1 MTVDFREKYKVPKSN
16 VEKSY
21 EYQLGLK
28 SNVEYERRVDSTF
41 LQIITLFKSMYPN
54 VTIETPVGR
63 EKSNKSLL
71 TKIENLEIERLCK
84 LYAIKGLSEK
94 EKGELYQA
102 ILKSIDYEKEEIIR
116 QICYGEIENL
126 EFFRT
131 IMENDQ
137 VPEKTKTGLLR
148 IVKTRLLAQ
157 EQTKH
162 NKMLQKELDEKYGTA
177 AAERTGELKYNLL
190 KWETIEN
197 LTQAD
202 IEKIHNPFEYLKV
215 KDLMGFKL
223 AIGNVPE
230 YVQTSSEELKA
241 LLKTKAEAPIDKKSE
256 INDLCA
262 LELAKEFAFFLMGN
276 QEILEKMNIQVIQNG
291 YKHKEKQ
298 NGYQAEHI
306 KFCYIDKPEYT
317 FEFQIHS
324 AYREELSMANGP
336 ADHARRSG
344 KQRIF
349 PSTSSAE
356 RFRRDIAFRVPKSR
370 ILIPKNG
377 VFYLHK
383 CTTQE
388 NLTEFYTGYNI
399 PMEEMQKG
407 LEYVENKRA
416 RG

>member
-1 MTVDFREKYKVPKSN
+1 MAIDFRKKYKVQKSN
-16 VEKSY
+16 VEESY

-28 SNVEYERRVDSTF
+28 NNEEYEKRVDSTF
-41 LQIITLFKSMYPN
+41 LQIITLFKSIYPN

-84 LYAIKGLSEK
+84 LYAIEGLSEK

-102 ILKSIDYEKEEIIR
+102 ILKSVNYEKEEIIK
-116 QICYGEIENL
+116 QICYGEIKDI
-126 EFFRT
+126 EFLST
-131 IMENDQ
+131 IMENDE

-148 IVKTRLLAQ
+148 IIKTRLLEQ

-177 AAERTGELKYNLL
+177 AAERTGKLKYNLL

-230 YVQTSSEELKA
+230 YVQTSSEKLKA
-241 LLKTKAEAPIDKKSE
+241 LLKAKAEAPIDKKSE

-262 LELAKEFAFFLMGN
+262 LELAKEFAFSLMGN
-276 QEILEKMNIQVIQNG
+276 QEILEKMNIQVIPNG

-298 NGYQAEHI
+298 NGYMAEHI

-324 AYREELSMANGP
+324 AYREKLSMANGP

-356 RFRRDIAFRVPKSR
+356 RFKSDIAFSVPKRR
-370 ILIPKNG
+370 ILIPKDG

-383 CTTQE
+383 CTIQE
-388 NLTEFYTGYNI
+388 NITEFYTGYNI

-407 LEYVENKRA
+407 LNFLENR
-416 RG
+416 RIR